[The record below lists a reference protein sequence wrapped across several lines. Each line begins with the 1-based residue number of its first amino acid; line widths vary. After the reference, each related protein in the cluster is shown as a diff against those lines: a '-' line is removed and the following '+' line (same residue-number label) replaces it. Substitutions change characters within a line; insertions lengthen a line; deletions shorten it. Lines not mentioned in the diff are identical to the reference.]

1 MKWKKL
7 VHKANARHYAWPAGW
22 DPAEVIA
29 EQLEC
34 SPERV
39 REHLA
44 PSIRAGEVEVKQF
57 TIWDSE
63 TERKV
68 VKTGYRIAGAKS
80 QSPTLKSQ
88 GEVIKS
94 QDRQKSVDSAVSSPD
109 RWPFREGAIIKRMDS
124 TRIGVVKS
132 GRIHWEDG
140 KVNAPSRSTAQKL
153 RLAAG
158 K

>member
-7 VHKANARHYAWPAGW
+7 VHKQNARHYAWPAGW
-22 DPAEVIA
+22 DTAEQIA

-57 TIWDSE
+57 TIWDGE

-68 VKTGYRIAGAKS
+68 VKTGYRISGKKAEVESRETRVESSKS
-80 QSPTLKSQ
+80 PASNSKHPATSPL
-88 GEVIKS
+88 
-94 QDRQKSVDSAVSSPD
+94 
-109 RWPFREGAIIKRMDS
+109 RWPFREGSIIKRMDAP
-124 TRIGVVKS
+124 RIGVVKS

-140 KVNAPSRSTAQKL
+140 KVNVPSASTARKL
-153 RLAAG
+153 RLACRL
-158 K
+158 

>member
-7 VHKANARHYAWPAGW
+7 LHKQNARHFAWPTGW
-22 DPAEVIA
+22 DTAETIA

-57 TIWDSE
+57 TIWDGE
-63 TERKV
+63 TGRKIA
-68 VKTGYRIAGAKS
+68 KTGFRMAGMGKAEGERLKAKKEATKPQAANS
-80 QSPTLKSQ
+80 KLPASRS
-88 GEVIKS
+88 
-94 QDRQKSVDSAVSSPD
+94 D
-109 RWPFREGAIIKRMDS
+109 RWPFREGAIIKRQDS
-124 TRIGVVKS
+124 PRIGVVKC
-132 GRIHWEDG
+132 GRIEWEDG
-140 KVNAPSRSTAQKL
+140 VIAIPSKSQQQKL
-153 RLAAG
+153 RLAG

>member
-7 VHKANARHYAWPAGW
+7 LHKQNAQHYAWPPSSEGW
-22 DPAEVIA
+22 DTAETIA

-44 PSIRAGEVEVKQF
+44 PSIRSGEVEVKTF
-57 TIWDSE
+57 TIWDVE
-63 TERKV
+63 TERKIQKV
-68 VKTGYRIAGAKS
+68 GFRSARKSQAPAPKSQAPAAKS
-80 QSPTLKSQ
+80 Q
-88 GEVIKS
+88 G
-94 QDRQKSVDSAVSSPD
+94 RPD
-109 RWPFREGAIIKRMDS
+109 RWSFTDGAKIRRMDS
-124 TRIGVVKS
+124 PRIGVVKS

-140 KVNAPSRSTAQKL
+140 KISLPSKSQQTKL
-153 RLAAG
+153 RLAG

>member
-1 MKWKKL
+1 MKWKSL
-7 VHKANARHYAWPAGW
+7 LHKQNARHFAWPAGW

-63 TERKV
+63 TGRKV
-68 VKTGYRIAGAKS
+68 IKTGFRIGGKS
-80 QSPTLKSQ
+80 
-88 GEVIKS
+88 EN
-94 QDRQKSVDSAVSSPD
+94 RQKSVDPATKRNNPRPE
-109 RWPFREGAIIKRMDS
+109 RWPFYEGAAIVRCDAPN
-124 TRIGVVKS
+124 RIGKVV
-132 GRIHWEDG
+132 GGEIHWSDG
-140 KVNAPSRSTAQKL
+140 RVAIPSRSTAHKL
-153 RLAAG
+153 RL
-158 K
+158 KK

>member
-7 VHKANARHYAWPAGW
+7 VHKQNARHYAWPAGW
-22 DPAEVIA
+22 DTAEQIA

-80 QSPTLKSQ
+80 QAPALKSQ
-88 GEVIKS
+88 GDAVKS
-94 QDRQKSVDSAVSSPD
+94 QDRQKSVDDAVSSPV
-109 RWPFREGAIIKRMDS
+109 RWPFHEGAKIKRMDS
-124 TRIGVVKS
+124 PRIGVVKS

-140 KVNAPSRSTAQKL
+140 KVNVPSLSTARKL
-153 RLAAG
+153 RLAR
-158 K
+158 

>member
-7 VHKANARHYAWPAGW
+7 LHKQNARHFAWPEGW

-44 PSIRAGEVEVKQF
+44 PSIRSGEVEAKQF

-63 TERKV
+63 TGRKV
-68 VKTGYRIAGAKS
+68 IKTGFRIAGKSQAQAAKS
-80 QSPTLKSQ
+80 QAASTL
-88 GEVIKS
+88 
-94 QDRQKSVDSAVSSPD
+94 DSRPLTQRKD
-109 RWPFREGAIIKRMDS
+109 RWPFSEGVKIKRLDS
-124 TRIGVVKS
+124 DTIGIVN
-132 GRIHWEDG
+132 GRSIHWQDG
-140 KVNAPSRSTAQKL
+140 RVTTPVSLSSKKKL
-153 RLAAG
+153 RLA
-158 K
+158 

>member
-7 VHKANARHYAWPAGW
+7 LHKQNARHFAWPAGW
-22 DPAEVIA
+22 DTAETIA

-57 TIWDSE
+57 TIWDGE
-63 TERKV
+63 TGRKIA
-68 VKTGYRIAGAKS
+68 KTGFRMAGLKS
-80 QSPTLKSQ
+80 QAPTTKSQAPALKSQ
-88 GEVIKS
+88 GRS
-94 QDRQKSVDSAVSSPD
+94 D
-109 RWPFREGAIIKRMDS
+109 RWPFKEGAIIRRMDS
-124 TRIGVVKS
+124 QRIGVVKG
-132 GRIHWEDG
+132 GRIEWEDG
-140 KVNAPSRSTAQKL
+140 IIAIPSKSQQQKL
-153 RLAAG
+153 RLAG

>member
-7 VHKANARHYAWPAGW
+7 LHKQNAKHYAWPHGW
-22 DPAEVIA
+22 DTAEEIA

-44 PSIRAGEVEVKQF
+44 PSIRAGEVECKQF

-63 TERKV
+63 SGRKII
-68 VKTGYRIAGAKS
+68 KTGFRIGGAKTETRVES
-80 QSPTLKSQ
+80 RESRVEGKSPT
-88 GEVIKS
+88 
-94 QDRQKSVDSAVSSPD
+94 SSSKLPATNRD
-109 RWPFREGAIIKRMDS
+109 RWPFFEGAIIRRMDS
-124 TRIGVVKS
+124 PRIGVVKS
-132 GRIHWEDG
+132 GSIEWEDG
-140 KVNAPSRSTAQKL
+140 RIAIPSRSQQTKL
-153 RLAAG
+153 RLA

>member
-34 SPERV
+34 STERV

-44 PSIRAGEVEVKQF
+44 QSIRAGEVEVKQF
-57 TIWDSE
+57 TIWDNE

-80 QSPTLKSQ
+80 QTPAL
-88 GEVIKS
+88 KS

-109 RWPFREGAIIKRMDS
+109 RWPFREGAIIKRLDS
-124 TRIGVVKS
+124 PRIGVVKS

-140 KVNAPSRSTAQKL
+140 KVNVPSRSTAHKL
-153 RLAAG
+153 RLVG
-158 K
+158 KK